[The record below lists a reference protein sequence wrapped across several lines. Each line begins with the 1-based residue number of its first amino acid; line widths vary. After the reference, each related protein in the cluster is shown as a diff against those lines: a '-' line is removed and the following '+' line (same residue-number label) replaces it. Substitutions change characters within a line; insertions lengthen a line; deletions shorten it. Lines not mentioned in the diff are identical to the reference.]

1 MMTICLT
8 VVRTTKLLSMHL
20 HQINQKN
27 VKRMT
32 WKACQRVFL
41 ESVSEGLS
49 ESVSHRVSE
58 SVSDRKSE
66 SVRDRALK
74 SIRDR
79 VSNSVAAETVVG
91 SGSEGLSERIS
102 NNVSDSVSQAVGGGG
117 PELYYCWFLRDTS
130 ISVKGD
136 LVKQLENLH
145 NKLHPQV
152 LKSLWIDGFG
162 VDVYVR
168 PDHSISDNALEHMF
182 GDT

>member
-91 SGSEGLSERIS
+91 SGSEGLSERLS
-102 NNVSDSVSQAVGGGG
+102 NNVSDSVSQAVGGGWARTV
-117 PELYYCWFLRDTS
+117 LL
-130 ISVKGD
+130 
-136 LVKQLENLH
+136 L
-145 NKLHPQV
+145 V
-152 LKSLWIDGFG
+152 LKRYKHFCERGFG
-162 VDVYVR
+162 EAAGKPPQQTPPTGIEKFVD
-168 PDHSISDNALEHMF
+168 
-182 GDT
+182 